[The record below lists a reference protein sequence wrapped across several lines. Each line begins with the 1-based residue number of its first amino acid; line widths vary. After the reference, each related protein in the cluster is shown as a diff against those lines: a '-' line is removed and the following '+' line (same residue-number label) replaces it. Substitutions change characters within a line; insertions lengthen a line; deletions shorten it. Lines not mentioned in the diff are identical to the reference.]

1 MDTAKCSMVIH
12 VFLLH
17 LSKTRITG
25 KYTFCYW
32 FFFPDCVFFQKHSI
46 SFFKHGDACF
56 CGNKLILP
64 IKRSS
69 NCTKPCEGNHLLM
82 CGGGYTIDVYRRSD
96 KWVGFLI
103 IVLYGSTF
111 SVYFFIILSLSTRLE
126 EVCYSNRNIE

>member
-12 VFLLH
+12 VVLLQ
-17 LSKTRITG
+17 LSKKKITR
-25 KYTFCYW
+25 KFTFCYW
-32 FFFPDCVFFQKHSI
+32 FFFPRLCFLSKAFNF
-46 SFFKHGDACF
+46 FFKHGHACF
-56 CGNKLILP
+56 CGNELILP

-96 KWVGFLI
+96 KWVGFMI
-103 IVLYGSTF
+103 IVMYGSTF

>member
-1 MDTAKCSMVIH
+1 MVNH

-17 LSKTRITG
+17 LSKTKKTG
-25 KYTFCYW
+25 KCTFCNW
-32 FFFPDCVFFQKHSI
+32 FLSVIIVFSFKSI
-46 SFFKHGDACF
+46 QFLFFKHGDACF

-96 KWVGFLI
+96 KWVGFMI